1 LVASIL
7 KIRDAYIILM
17 GKYFERKERKFGGG
31 DIRINFRE
39 IGCGKSKR
47 PIIGAV
53 LFDGQ
58 H

>member
-1 LVASIL
+1 
-7 KIRDAYIILM
+7 M